1 VGGRGRFGM
10 KDITSHIKI
19 MSDKV
24 YSNKINKQFNHT
36 VLSELSLLILFLLSR
51 RKAKKNNTSPLVFF
65 EEKKQEGCSLILFS
79 SSYLIKYLDS

>member
-1 VGGRGRFGM
+1 MLFVPINIKKKKREVKNKKRAPGSVDVGGRGRFGM

-36 VLSELSLLILFLLSR
+36 VLSELSLPR
-51 RKAKKNNTSPLVFF
+51 TSPLRGV
-65 EEKKQEGCSLILFS
+65 
-79 SSYLIKYLDS
+79 